1 MKKSDENPKERIFNA
16 AVVLF
21 AHKGFAGV
29 RTREIAEKA
38 GVNIAML
45 NYYFG
50 GKLGV
55 LRAIINE
62 SYEKFY
68 QAITDVANKDA
79 PREERV
85 RCLVKNLIDFYRS
98 NRELAM
104 VGFNTLPIDIPEMLD
119 LKMKW
124 ITEYRARMN
133 KFFSQLGLDIHD
145 TVKMSFMRGM
155 VCAILSSHFNMRFIY
170 EHITQVAGG
179 SKRQPKKTTPEVEL
193 KYDDAYYKSFHEL
206 LSTFYLNGL
215 NSVIGKG

>member
-1 MKKSDENPKERIFNA
+1 MDKIDENPKKRIFDA
-16 AVVLF
+16 ALVLF
-21 AHKGFAGV
+21 AHKGFAAV

-85 RCLVKNLIDFYRS
+85 RCLVKNLVDFYRS

-119 LKMKW
+119 LKMTW
-124 ITEYRARMN
+124 ITEYRARLD
-133 KFFSQLGLDIHD
+133 KFFNQLGLDIHD
-145 TVKMSFMRGM
+145 TVKMSFMRGIL
-155 VCAILSSHFNMRFIY
+155 CAILSSHFNMRFMY
-170 EHITQVAGG
+170 EHIACVTGE
-179 SKRQPKKTTPEVEL
+179 SKKQPKKTTPEVDL
-193 KYDDAYYKSFHEL
+193 KYDDAYYKRFGEL
-206 LSTFYLNGL
+206 LSAFYLNGL
-215 NSVIGKG
+215 NSVIDKG